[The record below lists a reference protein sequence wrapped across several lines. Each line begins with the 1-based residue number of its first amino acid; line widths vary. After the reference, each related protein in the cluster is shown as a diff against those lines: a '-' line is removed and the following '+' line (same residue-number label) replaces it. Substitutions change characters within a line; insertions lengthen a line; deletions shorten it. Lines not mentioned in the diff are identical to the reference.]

1 MTENNSRQTGNNS
14 READDASQ
22 GGESTPGVETDG
34 GVATDGRTADAD
46 YLDARVNIFKP
57 STPFMRDHL
66 RIVWTMFAA
75 WVLFVFGPVTATYLA
90 TDFMTGTTLLGFPLH
105 YFLTAVGAP
114 TGALV
119 LSFVYARK
127 RDALD
132 EKYGIDH
139 AAERATSDA
148 ESAATDGG
156 SDR

>member
-1 MTENNSRQTGNNS
+1 MSENNSRN
-14 READDASQ
+14 REENA
-22 GGESTPGVETDG
+22 EVETDG
-34 GVATDGRTADAD
+34 GVATGRGTDDTD

-57 STPFMRDHL
+57 ATPFMRDHL

-75 WVLFVFGPVTATYLA
+75 WALFVFGPVTATYLA
-90 TDFMTGTTLLGFPLH
+90 TDFMTSTTVIGFPLH
-105 YFLTAVGAP
+105 YFLTAIGAP

-127 RDALD
+127 RDQLD

-139 AAERATSDA
+139 SADRAEPDA
-148 ESAATDGG
+148 GAVTTDGG